1 MAHNEVG
8 SEVLRPV
15 QRVTKQGSK
24 QGKAL
29 RVNAVCSDCGSYLEN
44 WTTYYRCPWTTRA
57 RRFSSSVD
65 GVQAITCGWVAAA
78 PRTEITAPISGKRA

>member
-1 MAHNEVG
+1 MAGFDWKFATKAEKRPKTPR
-8 SEVLRPV
+8 LRD
-15 QRVTKQGSK
+15 
-24 QGKAL
+24 
-29 RVNAVCSDCGSYLEN
+29 NATCADCGAFLEN